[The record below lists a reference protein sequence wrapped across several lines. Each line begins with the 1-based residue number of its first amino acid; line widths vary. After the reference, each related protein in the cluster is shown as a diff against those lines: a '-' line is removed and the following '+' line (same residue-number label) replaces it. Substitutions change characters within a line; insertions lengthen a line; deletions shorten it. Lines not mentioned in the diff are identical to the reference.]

1 MTAHALD
8 RRVYIIDD
16 LLGAILLLAA
26 AALAV
31 LLDLTRRQICAVY
44 QLAFALCGASAFFI
58 IGGLVDHHLS
68 NDQLH
73 VALYGSYLSSSLT
86 VSYVYLPTLASL
98 GVSLVLGLSLS
109 TCHCDCCCLVGA
121 TVTTHA
127 RCFRARIH
135 SHLSL
140 YSTCFLSLYVAIGTR
155 LNVRLRES
163 AINPVGGTVH
173 WSLLRAP
180 FYLAMAHVGSV
191 LLVALKIFLQHA
203 DHTTAAGGRGYVARQ
218 ETPTVVEEPMRPP
231 PAKSF
236 LLAPPRRTSGDT
248 KHDVPRSAEPPALR
262 MDPRAATPRS
272 GFVATRARMSAG
284 GNNHEDGDVSS
295 LISSDS
301 DSDDSA
307 LRPSFRT
314 GNSSSSSAT
323 GKTLPPRHGSRKRSS
338 GGSTSGYSSSPPSSP
353 TRSSVWTGS
362 SSFSASRPRAKLQ
375 ARPGSSASS
384 SGSSARPRLSSSSST
399 TLLSDSDDHALAH
412 LEAYGASAFD
422 DHSRAVGLR
431 RRAPSLG
438 STYGVRRPS
447 ATSSSSSSSHT
458 LYHETEWIEC
468 LDEASG
474 SSYYY
479 NPHTGESRWKD
490 H

>member
-1 MTAHALD
+1 MTVHALD

-86 VSYVYLPTLASL
+86 ASYVYLPTLASL

-109 TCHCDCCCLVGA
+109 ACHCDCCCLVGA

-127 RCFRARIH
+127 RCFRARIR

-203 DHTTAAGGRGYVARQ
+203 DRTTAAGGRGY
-218 ETPTVVEEPMRPP
+218 
-231 PAKSF
+231 
-236 LLAPPRRTSGDT
+236 
-248 KHDVPRSAEPPALR
+248 
-262 MDPRAATPRS
+262 
-272 GFVATRARMSAG
+272 
-284 GNNHEDGDVSS
+284 DGDVSS

-301 DSDDSA
+301 DSDDSV

-314 GNSSSSSAT
+314 GSSSSSSAT

-353 TRSSVWTGS
+353 TRSSVSTGS